1 MDMLEHNSHTLY
13 SHKNQEK
20 KVVHISEVDTANKAT
35 AGGVAAVNGVPQPSA
50 FLDGNFPYQFQ
61 TENTGGQVTYRVIQV
76 ADGLGR
82 GASVNVVSSSN
93 LTRPQ
98 QAVTQTV
105 IQNPFHNEGRHTE
118 EEALCA
124 YFPEASVSEG
134 TATAMSVQAAGQF
147 YVMMT
152 PSDILH
158 SASQRTIA
166 PHAHAYTV
174 DEQHTQ
180 RHEALNW
187 KMDSLRSPRD
197 ERRRAQHNEVERR
210 RRDKIN
216 NWIVAL
222 SKIIPDCSVE
232 STKTSASKGGI
243 LSKAC
248 DYIGELQGRNQRLQE
263 RLRGLRGVQM
273 DHDLLRQQLDDLK
286 SENVL
291 LRSQLEQHGI
301 EGIPDIP
308 TQ

>member
-13 SHKNQEK
+13 SQKNQEK
-20 KVVHISEVDTANKAT
+20 KVAHISEVDTGNKAT
-35 AGGVAAVNGVPQPSA
+35 AGGVAAFTGVSQPSA

-76 ADGLGR
+76 ADGLSR

-105 IQNPFHNEGRHTE
+105 IQNPFHNGGRHTE
-118 EEALCA
+118 EESLCA
-124 YFPEASVSEG
+124 YFPEAPVSEG
-134 TATAMSVQAAGQF
+134 TATAMSVQAADDPSLSQTPGQF

-152 PSDILH
+152 PSDSLH

-174 DEQHTQ
+174 
-180 RHEALNW
+180 
-187 KMDSLRSPRD
+187 KMDSLRTPRD

-263 RLRGLRGVQM
+263 RLRGLHGVQM
-273 DHDLLRQQLDDLK
+273 DHDLLRQQLEELK

-301 EGIPDIP
+301 EGIPDVP
-308 TQ
+308 AQ